1 MGDKDKPLV
10 SIITVCLNSEK
21 TIEQTIQSVINQ
33 TYPNIEYII
42 IDGKSTDGTLDIINK
57 YKDKISI
64 LVSEKDKGIYNA
76 MNKGLTQATGEVIY
90 FLQSDDYL
98 FNDSVIERVMDEFI
112 KYPETQII
120 YGDLV
125 VAMKNRNYVAS
136 YKRITNYYYLY
147 RRGISQ
153 QAIFANRA
161 VFAKTG
167 LFDERYNICADY
179 DWFLKCLIKYNIK
192 SKYIGEIITVF
203 SGLGASS
210 VYDTS
215 KESEAIKNKYFTKK
229 YFVIWKLI
237 AKISQLMYSSKILSC
252 LARNLR
258 RI

>member
-1 MGDKDKPLV
+1 MSDDLKV

-21 TIEQTIQSVINQ
+21 TIERTIKSVINQ
-33 TYPNIEYII
+33 TYLNIEYII
-42 IDGKSTDGTLDIINK
+42 IDGKSTDGTLDIIAK

-76 MNKGLTQATGEVIY
+76 MNKGITLATGDVIY

-98 FNDSVIERVMDEFI
+98 FNDRVIEKVMDEFI
-112 KYPETQII
+112 KYPEMQII
-120 YGDLV
+120 YGDLIV
-125 VAMKNRNYVAS
+125 MMKNRNFVAS
-136 YKRITNYYYLY
+136 YNRITNYSLY

-153 QAIFANRA
+153 QAIFAKRA

-167 LFDERYNICADY
+167 LFDERYIICADY
-179 DWFLKCLIKYNIK
+179 DWFLKCFVKYNMK

-210 VYDTS
+210 RYDTS
-215 KESEAIKNKYFTKK
+215 KESEAIRDKYFTKK

-237 AKISQLMYSSKILSC
+237 SKISQLMYSSKLLSY

>member
-1 MGDKDKPLV
+1 MSEYLKA

-21 TIEQTIQSVINQ
+21 TIKRTIKSVVNQ

-42 IDGKSTDGTLDIINK
+42 IDGKSTDGTLDIIDK

-64 LVSEKDKGIYNA
+64 LVSENDKGIYNA
-76 MNKGLTQATGEVIY
+76 MNKGITQATGDVAY

-98 FNDSVIERVMDEFI
+98 FNDRVIEKVMDEFI

-125 VAMKNRNYVAS
+125 VVTKNRNFVAS
-136 YKRITNYYYLY
+136 YNRITNYYLY
-147 RRGISQ
+147 RHGISQ
-153 QAIFANRA
+153 QAIFAKRA
-161 VFAKTG
+161 VFEKTE
-167 LFDERYNICADY
+167 LFDERYIICADY
-179 DWFLKCLIKYNIK
+179 DWFLKCFVKHNIK

-203 SGLGASS
+203 SGFGASS
-210 VYDTS
+210 IYDTS
-215 KESEAIKNKYFTKK
+215 KERKAITDKYFTKK

-237 AKISQLMYSSKILSC
+237 SKISQLMYSSKLLSY